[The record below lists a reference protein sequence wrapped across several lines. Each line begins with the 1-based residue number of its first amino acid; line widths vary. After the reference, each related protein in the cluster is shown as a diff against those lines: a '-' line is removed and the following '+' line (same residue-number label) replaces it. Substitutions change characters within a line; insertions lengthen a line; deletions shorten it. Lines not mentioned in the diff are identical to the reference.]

1 VRVRKTHIFTHKTI
15 RNLFPFASADD
26 GVTVNGGPESSTS
39 RDVEAMRIRLDQA
52 LQNEDY
58 NDGLVQSLYD
68 AARVFELSIKERI
81 SLSKISLFSVAW
93 LGIDRNAWIKELSY
107 QVAVKSSL
115 DVDPFTCTI
124 PI

>member
-1 VRVRKTHIFTHKTI
+1 MLTQKRIQS
-15 RNLFPFASADD
+15 LFPFASADD
-26 GVTVNGGPESSTS
+26 GVTVGRDPESSIS

-81 SLSKISLFSVAW
+81 SLSKISWFSVAW
-93 LGIDRNAWIKELSY
+93 LGIDRNAWLS
-107 QVAVKSSL
+107 L
-115 DVDPFTCTI
+115 I
-124 PI
+124 HI